1 MPNKT
6 QAQVDAEIAEFVK
19 NGGEIQQIPYG
30 LAKTLVPGYNPWGK
44 RPKKTDAK
52 PEKPVDDLE
61 E

>member
-1 MPNKT
+1 MKKT
-6 QAQVDAEIAEFVK
+6 QEQVDAEVAEFVK

-44 RPKKTDAK
+44 RPKKTEPK
-52 PEKPVDDLE
+52 PEKPVDDPE